1 MRRVIIESPFAGA
14 DAVQRQAN
22 RDYAEA
28 AMLDS
33 LGRGEAP
40 MLSHLLYTQVLND
53 DVPEQRQFGIDAGL
67 AWGEVAHAT
76 VVYTDL
82 GVSHGM
88 AQGIGHAV
96 GMGRPVE
103 YRSLANWG
111 DAE

>member
-1 MRRVIIESPFAGA
+1 MRRVIIESPYAGA
-14 DAVQRQAN
+14 TASDINVNIEYA
-22 RDYAEA
+22 RD

-88 AQGIGHAV
+88 AQGIGHAISL
-96 GMGRPVE
+96 GRTVE
-103 YRSLANWG
+103 YRSLANWV
-111 DAE
+111 DTE